1 MAELKTQ
8 GQRLRHAMEKLQIS
22 RQELAHAIDVSLSA
36 VAMVCVDQHTLRK
49 VTACAIERE
58 FKISADWLLNGA
70 GKMLLPTSEP
80 ISERA
85 KALAL
90 MLDRMDKMDFDICS
104 RLIRLVADAKRGA
117 EA

>member
-8 GQRLRHAMEKLQIS
+8 GQRLQNALKTLSIS
-22 RQELAHAIDVSLSA
+22 RQEMAHGIEVSLSA
-36 VAMVCVDQHTLRK
+36 IAMACVDQQSLRW

-90 MLDRMDKMDFDICS
+90 ILDRMDKMDFDICS
-104 RLIRLVADAKRGA
+104 RLIRSVA
-117 EA
+117 EAEKGGKE